1 MARNLSTG
9 FFFKLMNL
17 IYVSFLL
24 SAILM
29 LIISIYL
36 WGFEFKVQTQL
47 SLSKQI
53 ILGVFIIIS
62 TFLSQWIYRKTI
74 QRVQP
79 TDQIIVKLQTFQSA
93 AIYRLTILEF
103 TFIITILF
111 FIFTKSWSILVISFA
126 LLLIIIFCKP
136 TRRSFIKYF
145 NLSEEDKKFII
156 SK

>member
-1 MARNLSTG
+1 
-9 FFFKLMNL
+9 MNL

>member
-1 MARNLSTG
+1 
-9 FFFKLMNL
+9 
-17 IYVSFLL
+17 
-24 SAILM
+24 M